1 MKWVVPLFA
10 VTPLV
15 DRPPAAG
22 RKLADV
28 VLGNT
33 RADSG
38 FYVHRTKV
46 MAPSK
51 ESYSPD
57 PGGRTVGVVG
67 KTMTTGD

>member
-1 MKWVVPLFA
+1 MKCVVPVFA
-10 VTPLV
+10 LTPLV

-38 FYVHRTKV
+38 TYVHRTKV
-46 MAPSK
+46 MASSK

-57 PGGRTVGVVG
+57 REGELWEWLERQ
-67 KTMTTGD
+67 